1 MKKIMMTMFAVVMAL
16 VITTSC
22 KQKSDDPVEV
32 VKALV
37 EDAKANGANWS
48 VDEWKDAYKQAM
60 EAVKPTFVEMNALYE
75 NIGDMSEE
83 QMTEMMKKAE
93 ELETKTKP
101 LFEALEQFTD
111 AAKSCPNG
119 LAVENDQ
126 EWQKQVADE
135 LGLPDL

>member
-1 MKKIMMTMFAVVMAL
+1 MFAVVMAL
-16 VITTSC
+16 AITTSC

-37 EDAKANGANWS
+37 EDAKANGTNWS

-75 NIGDMSEE
+75 NVGDMSED
-83 QMTEMMKKAE
+83 QMAELTKKAE

-101 LFEALEQFTD
+101 LFEVLEQFTD
-111 AAKSCPNG
+111 IAKSCPNG
-119 LAVENDQ
+119 QAVENDQ
-126 EWQKQVADE
+126 EWQKKMAE
-135 LGLPDL
+135 EIGLPDL

>member
-1 MKKIMMTMFAVVMAL
+1 MMTMFAVVMAL